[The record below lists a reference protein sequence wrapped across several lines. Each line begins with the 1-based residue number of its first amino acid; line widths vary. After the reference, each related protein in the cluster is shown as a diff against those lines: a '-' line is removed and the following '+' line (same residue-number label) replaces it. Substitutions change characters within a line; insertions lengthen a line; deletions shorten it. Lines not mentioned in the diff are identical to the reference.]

1 MKHCYHPLC
10 SKHFLLLL
18 LLTLITGT
26 VCAQTPT
33 EDFENLT
40 LVDANG
46 NALANSWSF
55 GYGLSNGWKVVGGS
69 ILTNAGSTN
78 YGLIIST
85 GKGHNESNG
94 FIESSYGKTNAAS
107 VFVPTQLKG
116 TIKFWAKSNLDSRSK
131 SNSSLKIFEATEDGT
146 VTSNVL
152 YEATPTK
159 GSATWV
165 EHSVEGL
172 AGKYIAINLIY
183 TDFDDFYAEGE
194 EGGETPEPVFV
205 EKKALQ
211 LLAFDMQN
219 EYELSADENNQFS
232 VSFTVR
238 VRNTSNVKLGVDE
251 VSVSLTNSDGSTVYT
266 TQTATGFDSL
276 AIDGETSITLTAT
289 IPAGETEY
297 WAFYARENVTGT
309 FMLNEWGNNKFNNVH
324 VKPYF
329 AKFAIKGPDGYA
341 LFADETIAFGYTNK
355 AVSKQIVI
363 TNDGT
368 APLAVSSIALP
379 NGFTASEQEFSVA
392 AGGQK
397 AITLTLTPDEG
408 GYGSKGGEATI
419 THALGTF
426 TFKVSGTTVD
436 PAKFFVGFDDG
447 QMPEAWQAETGWSVS
462 VSGGNYF
469 AQQNSTSGP
478 SSIVTQKLAVKK
490 GEKLSFQ
497 AKRAFAYNAAML
509 VVYYSA
515 TGKDDSWQVAQGY
528 EDFTSA
534 FETYT
539 ISGLPAGNY
548 YFRFLG
554 QYVAI
559 DNIIGFSEATDQPL
573 LAVMDAE
580 GRSVANK
587 TIADFGKATADSTQT
602 YYVKNVGTG
611 TLTAM
616 LSTAVG
622 TDFTVTPATVELAA
636 GEQLAVSITMQAQ
649 PWGEK
654 LDTMLVVSEG
664 LDTFRLVLTGVSRDP
679 DLLFVDFQDQQL
691 PRGWEAGGKWMVSWE
706 SFGSENY
713 WAEVVDYTNALSPL
727 TTAKVRVAEGDVLT
741 LDAKAYE
748 SYVPQLSVSYSADR
762 NEWTQAVSLTAQLK
776 TDAMTTLQVEGLPA
790 GEWYLRFEGSNVM
803 IDNITGIH
811 QAAAA
816 EHQVVVTGFDV
827 PATCE
832 VNETATITARVK
844 NLWADLETVSAVLM
858 IDGEQQGEAMM
869 KTVARNAEASF
880 AFAYTPRKAADSVKV
895 QVVFSYAD
903 CTLQTA
909 ERTFEAMPEREDKY
923 AHTLSGIVTDEQQQ
937 PLEGVSIRL
946 QSNVGDAQYE
956 GTSDVEGKF
965 SIRVLQGLYAY
976 KLTASKE
983 GYQDTT
989 KVIAF
994 GGEDITDLELVLQK
1008 LAEQIDTT
1016 QIDTTV
1022 IDTTVIDTTVIDT
1035 TVIDSTQIDPTL
1047 AIKSLYREKI
1057 VTCYYDLQGRPVARP
1072 QKGSMYI
1079 RNGRKYVRKE

>member
-1 MKHCYHPLC
+1 MKKFYEIL
-10 SKHFLLLL
+10 SDKYYLLMMLFAL
-18 LLTLITGT
+18 IMGASDVYAEGYNEDFSSITGT
-26 VCAQTPT
+26 EDNLYSVPEGWDVIGTLRNFSLSKRYYKTSSPSLCYTSGGNTSDYLVTP
-33 EDFENLT
+33 
-40 LVDANG
+40 
-46 NALANSWSF
+46 
-55 GYGLSNGWKVVGGS
+55 KVS
-69 ILTNAGSTN
+69 
-78 YGLIIST
+78 
-85 GKGHNESNG
+85 
-94 FIESSYGKTNAAS
+94 
-107 VFVPTQLKG
+107 
-116 TIKFWAKSNLDSRSK
+116 
-131 SNSSLKIFEATEDGT
+131 GT
-146 VTSNVL
+146 VTFWYYGTNSR
-152 YEATPTK
+152 TK
-159 GSATWV
+159 GSMKIYECLDDNGTL
-165 EHSVEGL
+165 SVGDQLGEDYTVACQKWAQFSVNL
-172 AGKYIAINLIY
+172 ASPKRLAILMSRTAI
-183 TDFDDFYAEGE
+183 DDFSAESLGGE
-194 EGGETPEPVFV
+194 EGGNTPQPVFI
-205 EKKALQ
+205 ENKALQ
-211 LLAFDMQN
+211 LLSFEMNN
-219 EYELSADENNQFS
+219 EYEQTADEKNEFS

-238 VRNTSNVKLGVDE
+238 VKNTSNVMLGADE
-251 VSVSLTNSDGSTVYT
+251 VSVSLTNQDGSTVYA

-276 AIDGETSITLTAT
+276 AIDGEISITLTAT
-289 IPAGETEY
+289 IPAGESEY

-309 FMLNEWGNNKFNNVH
+309 FMLNNWGNHMYNNVH
-324 VKPYF
+324 VKPYY
-329 AKFAIKGPDGYA
+329 AKFGIKGPDGYA
-341 LFADETIAFGYTNK
+341 LFADELIDFGYSNTE
-355 AVSKQIVI
+355 ASRQIVL
-363 TNDGT
+363 TNEGT
-368 APLAVSSIALP
+368 APLAVSNITLP
-379 NGFTASEQEFSVA
+379 SGFTASENAFEVA

-397 AITLTLTPDEG
+397 IVTLTLTPEEG
-408 GYGSKGGEATI
+408 NYGSKGGDVTI
-419 THALGTF
+419 EHALGTF

-436 PAKFFVGFDDG
+436 PEKFFVNFEDG
-447 QMPEAWQAETGWSVS
+447 KLPEAWQAEDGWSVTTA
-462 VSGGNYF
+462 SGNHY
-469 AQQNSTSGP
+469 AQQNSIAAPTG
-478 SSIVTQKLAVKK
+478 IITQKLAVAQ
-490 GEKLSFQ
+490 GEKLTFQ
-497 AKRAFAYNAAML
+497 AKRAFANKAAML

-539 ISGLPAGNY
+539 ISGLPAGSY
-548 YFRFLG
+548 YFRFFG

-580 GRSVANK
+580 GHALSNK
-587 TIADFGKATADSTQT
+587 AIADFGKATADSTQT

-611 TLTAM
+611 VLTAM

-636 GEQLAVSITMQAQ
+636 GEQQAVNITMQAQ

-713 WAEVVDYTNALSPL
+713 WAEVVDYTNALSLL

-748 SYVPQLSVSYSADR
+748 SYVPQLLVSYSADR
-762 NEWTQAVSLTAQLK
+762 NEWTQAASLTAQLK

-803 IDNITGIH
+803 IDHITGIH

-880 AFAYTPRKAADSVKV
+880 AFAYTPRKAADSVRV

-909 ERTFEAMPEREDKY
+909 ERTFEATSEREDKY

-937 PLEGVSIRL
+937 PLEGVNIRL

-965 SIRVLQGLYAY
+965 SIRVLQGLYVY

-1022 IDTTVIDTTVIDT
+1022 IDTTVIDSTVIDT

-1057 VTCYYDLQGRPVARP
+1057 VTRYYDLQGRPVARP
-1072 QKGSMYI
+1072 QKGSMYV